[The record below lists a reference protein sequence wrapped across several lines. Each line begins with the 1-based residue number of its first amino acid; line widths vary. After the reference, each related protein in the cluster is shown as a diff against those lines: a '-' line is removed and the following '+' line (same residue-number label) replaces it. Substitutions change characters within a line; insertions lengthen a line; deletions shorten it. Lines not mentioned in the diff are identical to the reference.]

1 MPLFAPPVA
10 NLLEH
15 SSAGLLP
22 VQVRAE
28 RSLHPI
34 GGFWIAGLIVPLRLG
49 HRGGGLAAT
58 RPTLEVKP

>member
-28 RSLHPI
+28 RSLRPI
-34 GGFWIAGLIVPLRLG
+34 GGFWIAGPIVPLLLG
-49 HRGGGLAAT
+49 HRGGGLLAT
-58 RPTLEVKP
+58 RPKLEVKP

>member
-1 MPLFAPPVA
+1 MLLLALSVA
-10 NLLEH
+10 YLLGCC
-15 SSAGLLP
+15 SAGLLP

-28 RSLHPI
+28 RSLRPI
-34 GGFWIAGLIVPLRLG
+34 GGFWIAGPIVPLLLG